1 MCATAGCVTS
11 ACPTSGPRPV
21 TTFTTPFGKPA
32 CSNNAANSS
41 IDADVNSDGLTTA
54 VQPAASAGA
63 SFQLVSVSGEFHGV
77 MIATTPLASY
87 FVYANTPFLSVG
99 MTALCTLSVSPA

>member
-1 MCATAGCVTS
+1 MWATSGCVTS
-11 ACPTSGPRPV
+11 GSPTSLPKPV

-32 CSNNAANSS
+32 SKNSCAS
-41 IDADVNSDGLTTA
+41 STIEAEVYSEGLTIA

-77 MIATTPLASY
+77 MMATTP
-87 FVYANTPFLSVG
+87 FG
-99 MTALCTLSVSPA
+99 M